1 MLLISA
7 SRYSIQALK
16 MSRKKKKI
24 PEISVSSQKHRNQK
38 GETLEEEREGKEYL
52 VVENKERA
60 KQFPCVQSQSLE
72 APPVSTFLTFSLY
85 RFTKVA
91 SVSSVT

>member
-52 VVENKERA
+52 VVENKESQ
-60 KQFPCVQSQSLE
+60 QFPCVQSQSLE
-72 APPVSTFLTFSLY
+72 APPASTFLTFSLY